1 MKYTKYLIDG
11 KFINTEV
18 LSSRNELVNVLLLVS
33 MKLPAAF
40 MGIAFLSGLIPMA
53 MFMDGLRSTKY
64 RFIIF
69 QRKGYRL

>member
-18 LSSRNELVNVLLLVS
+18 LSSRNDLINVLLLVLA
-33 MKLPAAF
+33 KIPAAF
-40 MGIAFLSGLIPMA
+40 MGIVFVSGLIPMA
-53 MFMDGLRSTKY
+53 IFVDGLRSTKY